1 MKKSTAL
8 VLAMTFALLMLL
20 GCKEKQSEPSSPDTP
35 ESVVNDICGNTY
47 KCVKI
52 GSQVWMAEN
61 MRCEKYDTQS
71 EHAGATITK
80 YTSKNPDSE
89 TSGPYCVDA
98 SKKEL
103 WDSDEYA
110 INLSSEQIEKL
121 GYLYS
126 WSAAVSLENESASQS
141 QAIPF
146 DDNRQ
151 GICPNGW
158 HVPTDAEWS
167 TLEDFVGSNAGEKLK
182 ATSGWYSDGNGTDAY
197 SFAALPPS
205 YAYGSSVCGV
215 GNYTG
220 FWTATPDDNSNAFNR
235 SLQYA
240 EDILDSYVNSK
251 HYAFSVRCVMN

>member
-35 ESVVNDICGNTY
+35 ESVVNDICGNAY

-71 EHAGATITK
+71 EHAGARITK

-103 WDSDEYA
+103 WDSDEHA
-110 INLSSEQIEKL
+110 INLSSDQIEKL

-126 WSAAVSLENESASQS
+126 WAAAVGLEDESASQS
-141 QAIPF
+141 QATPF
-146 DDNRQ
+146 EGARQ

-158 HVPTDAEWS
+158 HVPTSVEWS
-167 TLEDFVGSNAGEKLK
+167 TLENSVGSNAGKKLK
-182 ATSGWYSDGNGTDAY
+182 TTSGWYGGGNGTDAY
-197 SFAALPPS
+197 FFAALPPS
-205 YAYGSSVCGV
+205 YAYGSTVYGV

-220 FWTATPDDNSNAFNR
+220 FWTATPEDISNAYNR
-235 SLQYA
+235 SLQY
-240 EDILDSYVNSK
+240 EKDILDSYVNSK
-251 HYAFSVRCVMN
+251 HYAFSVRCVKN